1 MIAVQ
6 LESAD
11 VRFPVKVRERLGE
24 GRLQRLHALGNL
36 DLLQVRTTGLFCS
49 VRCPGSAIL
58 STYDQAA
65 SWRDN
70 GRCIIGGFHSPIEE
84 ECLRILLRGT
94 QPVIVCPARALP
106 KRIPAAYRQPLSD
119 GRMLILSC
127 FDGRARRNSRKRAI
141 QRNDL
146 VAAMS
151 DEVFFAHI
159 TPVGQLA
166 RLTESLLNW
175 AVPFRMIQ

>member
-6 LESAD
+6 LESTD

-49 VRCPGSAIL
+49 VHCPGHAIL
-58 STYDQAA
+58 KTYDQAA
-65 SWRDN
+65 RWRDE
-70 GRCIIGGFHSPIEE
+70 GCCVIGGFHSPIET

-106 KRIPAAYRQPLSD
+106 KRIPPAYRKPLSD
-119 GRMLILSC
+119 GRMLMLSG
-127 FDGRARRNSRKRAI
+127 FDGCARRNSRKRAI
-141 QRNDL
+141 ERNDL
-146 VAAMS
+146 VSAMS

-159 TPVGQLA
+159 TPGGQLA
-166 RLTESLLNW
+166 RLTERLLNW
-175 AVPFRMIQ
+175 AVPFDMIH